1 MKNDNNKWGGG
12 LNGIAPA
19 MMQTQESDHTTK
31 LN

>member
-1 MKNDNNKWGGG
+1 MKNDNTKWAGG

-19 MMQTQESDHTTK
+19 IIQTQENDHATK

>member
-1 MKNDNNKWGGG
+1 LKNDNKKWGGG

-19 MMQTQESDHTTK
+19 IIQTQDSDHTTK